1 VPTPAA
7 TPTPVATPS
16 PTPAPTPQD
25 DPTSGLKIAPP
36 YTIAGDDPTMTAM
49 LRAGMEASLGSSMAG
64 SIPMGLRYV
73 NRGKSVAG
81 LVMVMQFPD
90 GAIADAP
97 TFLDSM
103 TGSLGSDF
111 TKLKILG
118 QQVRLGK
125 SQGQFAAV
133 AKHDQGVMMVFA
145 PTSKVAKALMTALIK
160 ANK

>member
-1 VPTPAA
+1 MAVATPAS
-7 TPTPVATPS
+7 TPTP
-16 PTPAPTPQD
+16 TPQV
-25 DPTSGLKIAPP
+25 DPTSDLKIAPP
-36 YTIAGDDPTMTAM
+36 YSIAGDDPTMTAM
-49 LRAGMEASLGSSMAG
+49 LKAGLEASLGSSMAG
-64 SIPMGLRYV
+64 TIPTGMRYV
-73 NRGKSVAG
+73 NRGNAVAG

-90 GAIADAP
+90 GVAADAP
-97 TFLDSM
+97 GFLDSV
-103 TGSLGSDF
+103 TGSLGTDV

-145 PTSKVAKALMTALIK
+145 PTTKVVKAIMTSLIK